1 MNVLLA
7 EADVDYKIV
16 KEMDHVNPDF
26 PDTDITLVIGANDIV
41 NPDALE
47 NPNSPIA
54 GMPVCEVWKGKKVIV
69 FKRGGGTGY
78 AGIENPLFVKENT
91 RMYFGSAD
99 KSIKDIL
106 NEVTAHASSF
116 NSSGIYTH
124 EDKSEKSSSSETSS
138 D

>member
-1 MNVLLA
+1 
-7 EADVDYKIV
+7 
-16 KEMDHVNPDF
+16 MDHVNPEF
-26 PDTDITLVIGANDIV
+26 PDTDVTLVIGANDIV

-47 NPNSPIA
+47 NPSSPIA

-69 FKRGGGTGY
+69 FKRGAGTGY
-78 AGIENPLFVKENT
+78 AGIENPLFIKENT

-116 NSSGIYTH
+116 NASGIY
-124 EDKSEKSSSSETSS
+124 S
-138 D
+138 